1 MLGRLA
7 YFHSQYPHVRRLLRD
22 ARRGRHVQHEVMRQK
37 LRIVADSE
45 FGRDHHVAS
54 IKSVDDFRRQLPI
67 SDYEYFRPYV
77 DRVCAGQSSALFG
90 PDSQVLMFALTSG
103 TTDKQK
109 YIPVTNHFVREYKRG
124 WKIWGLQAHAD
135 HMDLLR
141 KQYVHL
147 SSDWQSKQTAGG
159 AWCGSISGLAAET
172 RPAVVRRPFVLPPE
186 VAKNDDWTTRQYLTL
201 RLSLPSPRVG
211 MVITANPL
219 TLVSLAKLADQEK
232 EKLLKDL
239 FDGTI
244 HPDFELPEHLHA
256 PLNAKLRRRHP
267 RRSRELEQLISRT
280 GQLLPRD
287 FWPELSLVAV
297 WMGGSAGTFVPEV
310 RELYGG
316 CAFRDHGLSA
326 SEGRMTIPMEDESN
340 QGLLDFTTN
349 YFEFIPEAE
358 YDSAD
363 PTVLEAH
370 ELQEGQAYYI
380 LLTTS
385 SGLFRYDIRDVV
397 RCGGFEGEVPLLEFL
412 HKGAHCSNVT
422 GEKLTE
428 SQVAKAVGDAF
439 QQLGQPLDNVML
451 VPEVGSPPRYLLL
464 LEPQL
469 MPIGDDL
476 ALAIDQKLSKLNC
489 EYENRLE
496 THRLL
501 PLSVQSVPAGT
512 WNKVRDDKI
521 ANHGG
526 SYEQYKHTFLNKSGL
541 DVALGGKT
549 GKTRGETAS
558 KVAT

>member
-1 MLGRLA
+1 
-7 YFHSQYPHVRRLLRD
+7 
-22 ARRGRHVQHEVMRQK
+22 
-37 LRIVADSE
+37 
-45 FGRDHHVAS
+45 
-54 IKSVDDFRRQLPI
+54 
-67 SDYEYFRPYV
+67 
-77 DRVCAGQSSALFG
+77 
-90 PDSQVLMFALTSG
+90 
-103 TTDKQK
+103 
-109 YIPVTNHFVREYKRG
+109 
-124 WKIWGLQAHAD
+124 
-135 HMDLLR
+135 
-141 KQYVHL
+141 
-147 SSDWQSKQTAGG
+147 
-159 AWCGSISGLAAET
+159 
-172 RPAVVRRPFVLPPE
+172 
-186 VAKNDDWTTRQYLTL
+186 
-201 RLSLPSPRVG
+201 
-211 MVITANPL
+211 
-219 TLVSLAKLADQEK
+219 
-232 EKLLKDL
+232 
-239 FDGTI
+239 
-244 HPDFELPEHLHA
+244 
-256 PLNAKLRRRHP
+256 
-267 RRSRELEQLISRT
+267 
-280 GQLLPRD
+280 
-287 FWPELSLVAV
+287 
-297 WMGGSAGTFVPEV
+297 
-310 RELYGG
+310 
-316 CAFRDHGLSA
+316 
-326 SEGRMTIPMEDESN
+326 MTIPMEDESN